1 MRKLF
6 LVVLVAFIGCFIL
19 AQTSFAA
26 TVVAYEWSPGQN
38 LPPGST
44 STIGGPVLADDF
56 VPIISGLVVRVDWW
70 GSESF
75 IFDSMPEWELTFYN
89 DGPGSPSFPYI
100 SQHMIPF
107 APPVPDVVPG
117 IFMYSAEW
125 QPQDVFI
132 NAGIPYW
139 FSVANF
145 GPDWM
150 WATPVPGPVPDVG
163 LSPDFARVSL
173 GPPGPGVPWVFAP
186 EPNYAFRVWVEVEE
200 TSPVPIPGAI
210 YLLGSG
216 LLGLVGIRKKMK
228 S

>member
-26 TVVAYEWSPGQN
+26 TVAYEWSPGQN
-38 LPPGST
+38 LPPLST

-56 VPIISGLVVRVDWW
+56 VPIISGFVVQVDWW

-117 IFMYSAEW
+117 IFMYSAQWE
-125 QPQDVFI
+125 PQDVFI

-145 GPDWM
+145 GREWT
-150 WATPVPGPVPDVG
+150 WATPVDGPDVG
-163 LSPDFARVSL
+163 HSPQPAMVSYD
-173 GPPGPGVPWVFAP
+173 PPGGWQPHPFF
-186 EPNYAFRVWVEVEE
+186 EPNYAFRVWVEEEE

>member
-26 TVVAYEWSPGQN
+26 TVVAYEWSPGQI
-38 LPPGST
+38 LSPGST
-44 STIGGPVLADDF
+44 STVGGPVLADDF
-56 VPIISGLVVRVDWW
+56 VPIISGFVVQVDWW
-70 GSESF
+70 GSEPPF
-75 IFDSMPEWELTFYN
+75 FPYWELTFYN
-89 DGPGSPSFPYI
+89 DDGPASPSSVLGQYSAFDVGSPYGPGI
-100 SQHMIPF
+100 L
-107 APPVPDVVPG
+107 
-117 IFMYSAEW
+117 MYSALWE
-125 QPQDVFI
+125 PQDVFI
-132 NAGIPYW
+132 NAGTTYW
-139 FSVANF
+139 FSVANLF

-150 WATPVPGPVPDVG
+150 WAIPGADPPVGD
-163 LSPDFARVSL
+163 SPDHAEVSWD
-173 GPPGPGVPWVFAP
+173 PPGGPWIPAH

>member
-26 TVVAYEWSPGQN
+26 TVAYKWSPGQI
-38 LPPGST
+38 LSPGST

-56 VPIISGLVVRVDWW
+56 VPIISGFVVQVDWW
-70 GSESF
+70 GSAP
-75 IFDSMPEWELTFYN
+75 IIPWWELTFYN
-89 DGPGSPSFPYI
+89 DGPGSPSSVLGQP
-100 SQHMIPF
+100 IPVL
-107 APPVPDVVPG
+107 ADGLSVGDG
-117 IFMYSAEW
+117 IFMYSALWE
-125 QPQDVFI
+125 PQDVFI
-132 NAGIPYW
+132 TAGTTYW
-139 FSVANF
+139 FSVASF
-145 GPDWM
+145 LPEWT
-150 WATPVPGPVPDVG
+150 WATPVGGPDVG
-163 LSPDFARVSL
+163 DSPKPAEVSYN
-173 GPPGPGVPWVFAP
+173 PPGGSWEPRPDIG
-186 EPNYAFRVWVEVEE
+186 PNYAFRVLVEEEE